1 VTLNTDA
8 TLKMNYYGE
17 QPITIILDDTNRI
30 EQTVAGNDTPDDRVI
45 DIGKAHTTITF
56 HYETY
61 SIKDQI
67 DIYYK
72 NGLVFSS
79 GCIGTKGE
87 RITFVVLNDN
97 ESSLRVNVIL
107 DCAGETGTA

>member
-1 VTLNTDA
+1 MTLNTDA

-45 DIGKAHTTITF
+45 DIGKAHTAIKF
-56 HYETY
+56 RYETY
-61 SIKDQI
+61 FIKDQI
-67 DIYYK
+67 DVYYK
-72 NGLVFSS
+72 NALVFSS
-79 GCIGTKGE
+79 GCLGTEGE
-87 RITFVVLNDN
+87 RVTSVVLDDN